1 MTEQS
6 KKNGPPGKGVKSPQ
20 DAPTDN
26 GARQAE
32 RLAVVVREMLPG
44 DVDAVAAVEAQGFS
58 DPWPARAF
66 SSLLSRN
73 FTRMRVAELNDEIV
87 GYCVLLM
94 TSDQWEVGN
103 ICVSTGVR
111 GRGVGAQLLD
121 EAIAA
126 ADSQGAEAVFLE
138 VRESNFPAQRLYEA
152 RGFFEVGR
160 RRDYYEHPVEDALVM
175 QRAAPGETRRDGR
188 ALSRA

>member
-1 MTEQS
+1 M
-6 KKNGPPGKGVKSPQ
+6 
-20 DAPTDN
+20 
-26 GARQAE
+26 
-32 RLAVVVREMLPG
+32 VVVREMLRG

-58 DPWPARAF
+58 DPWPAAAF
-66 SSLLSRN
+66 SSLLSRS
-73 FTRMRVAELNDEIV
+73 FTRMCVAELDDEIV

-94 TSDQWEVGN
+94 AGDQWEVGN
-103 ICVSTGVR
+103 ICVSTSVR

-126 ADSQGAEAVFLE
+126 ADSEGAEAMFLE

-160 RRDYYEHPVEDALVM
+160 RRDYYEHPVEDALLM
-175 QRAAPGETRRDGR
+175 QRAARGQTMRDGQ
-188 ALSRA
+188 ALSGA